1 MLRCIFVAGLAAGA
15 AAFQPVDA
23 ARVRGTSVARTPAC
37 RRASPVVAL
46 ELCASMRKVAGASPA

>member
-23 ARVRGTSVARTPAC
+23 GVRGTSVAC